1 MGTRRAAPP
10 PSPLPPDALICA
22 APLQRDTPCAGSRLS
37 LDMGKWQEMTKE
49 ELEKQYAPSRWSHRM
64 DKEAVIEAHVREVTE
79 GTRRAQA
86 TVQTLLHVPYG
97 GSDGEKLDIYLPTDP
112 SGAFPLVLYIHGGYW
127 QFLSKEESGFIAPPL
142 VTQGIAV
149 VAVGY
154 DVAPKGQ
161 LDVMVAQVRCSV
173 AFLVQQYSKISGVY
187 LCGHSAGAHLAA
199 MVLSTDWEEYGVTP
213 DIKGAFLVSGVYD
226 LEPITHISVNNLLH
240 MSREVARRNSPILCV
255 TAAKP
260 ARKAC
265 EVLITVAQHD
275 SPEFHRQSQ
284 EYFQALRSAGWRVSL
299 LDIADTDHFDV
310 IEKLSQGGYILT
322 QVILNMISRA

>member
-1 MGTRRAAPP
+1 MGTW
-10 PSPLPPDALICA
+10 
-22 APLQRDTPCAGSRLS
+22 RD
-37 LDMGKWQEMTKE
+37 MTKE

-64 DKEAVIEAHVREVTE
+64 DKEVVIEAHVRAVTE

-86 TVQTLLHVPYG
+86 TMQTLLHVPYG
-97 GSDGEKLDIYLPTDP
+97 GNDGEKLDIYLPTDP

-127 QFLSKEESGFIAPPL
+127 QFLSKEVSGFIAPPL

-154 DVAPKGQ
+154 DVAPKGH
-161 LDVMVAQVRCSV
+161 LDVMVAQVRRSV
-173 AFLVQQYSKISGVY
+173 AFIVQQYSKISGVY

-226 LEPITHISVNNLLH
+226 LEPIMHTSVNNRLH
-240 MSREVARRNSPILCV
+240 MSREVAWRNSPILGV
-255 TAAKP
+255 TAATP

-265 EVLITVAQHD
+265 EVLIAVAQHD

-310 IEKLSQGGYILT
+310 IEKLSQRGYILT

>member
-1 MGTRRAAPP
+1 MARN
-10 PSPLPPDALICA
+10 
-22 APLQRDTPCAGSRLS
+22 
-37 LDMGKWQEMTKE
+37 
-49 ELEKQYAPSRWSHRM
+49 
-64 DKEAVIEAHVREVTE
+64 DKG

-86 TVQTLLHVPYG
+86 TMQTLLHVPYG
-97 GSDGEKLDIYLPTDP
+97 GSDGEKLDIYLPTDL
-112 SGAFPLVLYIHGGYW
+112 SEAFPLVLYIHGGYW
-127 QFLSKEESGFIAPPL
+127 QFLSKEVSGFIAPPL

-154 DVAPKGQ
+154 DLAPKGH
-161 LDVMVAQVRCSV
+161 LDAMVAQVRRSV

-226 LEPITHISVNNLLH
+226 LEPITHTSVNNLLH

-265 EVLITVAQHD
+265 EVLIAVAQHD

-284 EYFQALRSAGWRVSL
+284 EYFQVLLPAAPPSLPFHARVCASSGMRGEVSGRTPAQPCAQLAGESLCWTLLTQITLTSLRSYTRGA
-299 LDIADTDHFDV
+299 
-310 IEKLSQGGYILT
+310 
-322 QVILNMISRA
+322 IS

>member
-1 MGTRRAAPP
+1 MGTW
-10 PSPLPPDALICA
+10 
-22 APLQRDTPCAGSRLS
+22 RD
-37 LDMGKWQEMTKE
+37 MTKE

-64 DKEAVIEAHVREVTE
+64 DKEVVIEAHVRAVTE

-86 TVQTLLHVPYG
+86 TMQTLLHVPYG
-97 GSDGEKLDIYLPTDP
+97 GNDGEKLDIYLPTDP

-127 QFLSKEESGFIAPPL
+127 QFLSKEVSGFIAPPL

-154 DVAPKGQ
+154 DVAPKGH
-161 LDVMVAQVRCSV
+161 LDVMVAQVRRSV
-173 AFLVQQYSKISGVY
+173 AFIVQQYSKISGVY

-213 DIKGAFLVSGVYD
+213 DIKA
-226 LEPITHISVNNLLH
+226 LLLPCR
-240 MSREVARRNSPILCV
+240 SDCSAVTLSLPREVAWRNSPILGV
-255 TAAKP
+255 TAATP

-265 EVLITVAQHD
+265 EVLIAVAQHD

>member
-1 MGTRRAAPP
+1 MGRW
-10 PSPLPPDALICA
+10 
-22 APLQRDTPCAGSRLS
+22 Q
-37 LDMGKWQEMTKE
+37 DMTQE

-86 TVQTLLHVPYG
+86 TMQTLLHVPYG

-127 QFLSKEESGFIAPPL
+127 QFLSKEVSGFIAPPL

-149 VAVGY
+149 AAVGY
-154 DVAPKGQ
+154 DVAPKGHM
-161 LDVMVAQVRCSV
+161 DVMVAQVRRSV
-173 AFLVQQYSKISGVY
+173 AFIVQQYSKTSGVY

-226 LEPITHISVNNLLH
+226 LEPITHTSVNNLLH
-240 MSREVARRNSPILCV
+240 VSQSDCSAVTLSLPREVARRNSPVLCM
-255 TAAKP
+255 TAATP

-265 EVLITVAQHD
+265 EVLIAVAQHD

-284 EYFQALRSAGWRVSL
+284 EYFQALRSAGWSVSL

>member
-1 MGTRRAAPP
+1 RNLAV
-10 PSPLPPDALICA
+10 L
-22 APLQRDTPCAGSRLS
+22 APLCVSGFVVCS
-37 LDMGKWQEMTKE
+37 LQ
-49 ELEKQYAPSRWSHRM
+49 ELEKQYAPSRVCGLSF
-64 DKEAVIEAHVREVTE
+64 ISLT

-86 TVQTLLHVPYG
+86 TMQTLLHVPYG
-97 GSDGEKLDIYLPTDP
+97 GNDGEKLDIYLPRDP
-112 SGAFPLVLYIHGGYW
+112 SGACDSPV
-127 QFLSKEESGFIAPPL
+127 FLFSSKEVSGFIAPPL

-154 DVAPKGQ
+154 DVAPKGH
-161 LDVMVAQVRCSV
+161 LDVMVAQVRRSV
-173 AFLVQQYSKISGVY
+173 AFIVQQYSKISGVY

-226 LEPITHISVNNLLH
+226 LEPIMHTSVNNLLH
-240 MSREVARRNSPILCV
+240 MSREVAWRNSPILGV
-255 TAAKP
+255 TAATP

-265 EVLITVAQHD
+265 EVLIAVAQHD

-284 EYFQALRSAGWRVSL
+284 EYFQVLLPAALRSAGWRVSR

-322 QVILNMISRA
+322 QVRG